1 MQNHK
6 HWQKQT
12 THHSPNKKAQ
22 VFSNMRFVCSRMD
35 GEERASHFPAW
46 HVVSW
51 ISYHSP
57 GDTPHL
63 TRPPFVCSRP
73 RVIWDK
79 ATGSSGGEAHVY
91 LSWLLR
97 LLNLMLFQSCMTFPS
112 LEHETQHES
121 ITKLVHM
128 MIFSFKALTLF
139 YKCNKNRDRHILV
152 NLLFHRRKKA
162 ARELTM
168 AEFSFSPELFI

>member
-12 THHSPNKKAQ
+12 THHPSNKKVQ

-79 ATGSSGGEAHVY
+79 ATGSRGGEAHVD
-91 LSWLLR
+91 LSWPLR
-97 LLNLMLFQSCMTFPS
+97 SLWNFCHYLLNLMSFQSCMTFPS
-112 LEHETQHES
+112 LEHETQHKS

-128 MIFSFKALTLF
+128 MIFSFKNL
-139 YKCNKNRDRHILV
+139 IL
-152 NLLFHRRKKA
+152 
-162 ARELTM
+162 
-168 AEFSFSPELFI
+168 